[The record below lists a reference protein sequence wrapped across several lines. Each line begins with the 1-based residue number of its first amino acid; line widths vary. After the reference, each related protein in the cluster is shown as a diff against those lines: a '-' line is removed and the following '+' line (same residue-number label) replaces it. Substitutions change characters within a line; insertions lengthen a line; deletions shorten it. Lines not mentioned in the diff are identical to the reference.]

1 MREYNGFGYIGW
13 GANTKHWRTSRG
25 PFLIQQYK
33 DMMFTSIKKSLAS
46 ILFSPWLGHTG
57 RSTDQSRTGSEL
69 ACAVLCRLSE
79 IASGPFDK
87 TEPRVAVTKT
97 NRSDGNPSTSS
108 PRSMLEDIHQPKF
121 ELDLRYGKIRHAKL
135 PLIEDTTR
143 FSRQSTHNPL

>member
-69 ACAVLCRLSE
+69 ACAVLCRSLE
-79 IASGPFDK
+79 MASGPFDK
-87 TEPRVAVTKT
+87 TEPGVAATKT
-97 NRSDGNPSTSS
+97 DRSDGNPSTSS
-108 PRSMLEDIHQPKF
+108 PRSMLEDIHRPPTKVQTGSALWKDPTC
-121 ELDLRYGKIRHAKL
+121 EATTDRRYDTLL
-135 PLIEDTTR
+135 PPEH
-143 FSRQSTHNPL
+143 S